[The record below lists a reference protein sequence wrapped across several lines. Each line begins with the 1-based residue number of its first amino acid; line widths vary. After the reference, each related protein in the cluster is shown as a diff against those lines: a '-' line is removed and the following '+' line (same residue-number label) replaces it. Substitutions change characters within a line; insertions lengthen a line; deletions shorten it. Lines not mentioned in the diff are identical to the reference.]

1 MLCIKLT
8 RSSQRNAI
16 WDLLIRRK
24 AVLCPTRTLL
34 SSLRVPDRVA
44 HSDNQKEDFLA
55 LASTRK
61 RDRYERLSNT
71 WVCRV
76 PPTFHILSTLS
87 LSLSLS
93 LFSIRVCSSKKRI
106 YILGC
111 RILLFIFLFLFL
123 FLLLLL
129 LLFSSSVNDLSF
141 LFYRP
146 FLSYSGK
153 GKSVK
158 RDGWKN
164 KREARGREL
173 RELKMTSR
181 ESGGVTV

>member
-1 MLCIKLT
+1 MFQIEW
-8 RSSQRNAI
+8 RI
-16 WDLLIRRK
+16 PIIRRK
-24 AVLCPTRTLL
+24 TSWHSRQLESEIDMNDFRTREF
-34 SSLRVPDRVA
+34 A
-44 HSDNQKEDFLA
+44 AFLQ
-55 LASTRK
+55 LF
-61 RDRYERLSNT
+61 
-71 WVCRV
+71 
-76 PPTFHILSTLS
+76 TFFP

-111 RILLFIFLFLFL
+111 RILLFIFLFL
-123 FLLLLL
+123 LL
-129 LLFSSSVNDLSF
+129 LLFSSSVNDPSF

-158 RDGWKN
+158 GDGWKN

>member
-87 LSLSLS
+87 LSLSL
-93 LFSIRVCSSKKRI
+93 FSIRVCSSKKRI

-123 FLLLLL
+123 
-129 LLFSSSVNDLSF
+129 LLFSSSVNDPSF

-158 RDGWKN
+158 GDGWKN

>member
-87 LSLSLS
+87 LSL
-93 LFSIRVCSSKKRI
+93 FSIRVCSSKKRI

-111 RILLFIFLFLFL
+111 RILLFIFLFL
-123 FLLLLL
+123 LL
-129 LLFSSSVNDLSF
+129 LLFSSSVNDPSF

-158 RDGWKN
+158 GDGWKN

>member
-16 WDLLIRRK
+16 WDLLIRSK

-87 LSLSLS
+87 LSLSL
-93 LFSIRVCSSKKRI
+93 LNSS
-106 YILGC
+106 
-111 RILLFIFLFLFL
+111 LLFKETNLYTRLPNSTIYFPFSFSSSSFLF
-123 FLLLLL
+123 
-129 LLFSSSVNDLSF
+129 LLFSSSVNDPSS

-158 RDGWKN
+158 GDGWKN

>member
-87 LSLSLS
+87 LSLSL
-93 LFSIRVCSSKKRI
+93 LNSS
-106 YILGC
+106 
-111 RILLFIFLFLFL
+111 LLFKETNLYTRLPNSTIYFP
-123 FLLLLL
+123 
-129 LLFSSSVNDLSF
+129 FSSSSSFFLLCQRSFFLILPTFPF
-141 LFYRP
+141 LFRQEQ
-146 FLSYSGK
+146 K
-153 GKSVK
+153 GD
-158 RDGWKN
+158 RWKN